1 MKKVLRANLYFLI
14 ILVLEIVL
22 PVFLGQLYYLLN
34 ITDTRVTL
42 LLNHIILFI
51 IPAIVYLIITKAS
64 FKKTLKLNK
73 LRLKQ
78 IFLIIVLSFAVQP
91 IMSFFSLIGSFFF
104 TNEIGGFVSEISSMP
119 YILLLGLIAVL
130 PSISEEITIRGIV
143 LSGYEEKN
151 KYIATAVTGLFFGI
165 LHLDPHQFLYTTILG
180 FIFALVV
187 RITNSIYSSM
197 LMHFIINGTSATLAK
212 LSNLF
217 MEGIETVNETKEL
230 TLKYLN
236 LSEKLS
242 MLYFFGA
249 LAAFFVVIVYYILRK
264 LEKVSTE
271 EVNNERKIIELDY
284 GFRNTDGL
292 IEEDRIINIPFILAI
307 IIYIIVM
314 FKII

>member
-1 MKKVLRANLYFLI
+1 
-14 ILVLEIVL
+14 
-22 PVFLGQLYYLLN
+22 
-34 ITDTRVTL
+34 
-42 LLNHIILFI
+42 
-51 IPAIVYLIITKAS
+51 
-64 FKKTLKLNK
+64 
-73 LRLKQ
+73 
-78 IFLIIVLSFAVQP
+78 
-91 IMSFFSLIGSFFF
+91 
-104 TNEIGGFVSEISSMP
+104 MP

-217 MEGIETVNETKEL
+217 MQGIETVNETKEL

-307 IIYIIVM
+307 IILIAEVG
-314 FKII
+314 